1 MCVCTYRSAPLDFLV
16 LVIISQSLSES
27 FNWCYMELREL
38 FLLLKNYPEKVVC
51 FYANSEDEQELILTG
66 ILALSGHR
74 VFYFLS
80 SNSDS

>member
-1 MCVCTYRSAPLDFLV
+1 
-16 LVIISQSLSES
+16 
-27 FNWCYMELREL
+27 MELREL
-38 FLLLKNYPEKVVC
+38 FLLLKNYPEKVC
-51 FYANSEDEQELILTG
+51 FYANSEDEQGLILTG